1 MITLKFE
8 LNSTLLNTVPTIK
21 LGINHYTRITVSESP
36 QMLQGRLR
44 LFQEQLFFDLDDK
57 LVTDYPE
64 IKEWRKLWKQ
74 LGADPNRYRPS
85 AEALLRRIK
94 KQSYIDTY
102 HTAVDLNNFFSL
114 QHKIPIG
121 IYDLEQITGDVVASL
136 GTENDGYDGL
146 NGRFNST
153 ENIVQ
158 LSDDLSSFGSPFV
171 DSTRTA
177 VTTSTTEALHIFYI
191 LPSFDVTKSLELTTA
206 CGTMF
211 TSLSG
216 GDVRSFVVHEGQNS
230 IDIDV
235 D

>member
-1 MITLKFE
+1 MKFE
-8 LNSTLLNTVPTIK
+8 LNSTLLNIVPTIK

-94 KQSYIDTY
+94 KQSYIDSY

-121 IYDLEQITGDVVASL
+121 IYDLELITGDVVASL
-136 GTENDGYDGL
+136 GTENDGYAGL
-146 NGRFNST
+146 NGRFNSMK
-153 ENIVQ
+153 NIVH
-158 LSDDLSSFGSPFV
+158 LSDDISSFGSPFV
-171 DSTRTA
+171 DSTRTS
-177 VTTSTTEALHIFYI
+177 VTSSTTDALHVFYI
-191 LPSFDVTKSLELTTA
+191 PPSFDVKKSLELTTA
-206 CGTMF
+206 CGNMF
-211 TSLSG
+211 TSMSG
-216 GDVRSFVVHEGQNS
+216 GDVRSYVVHEGQSS
-230 IDIDV
+230 IVLDED
-235 D
+235 